1 VIALL
6 QNMPPVKWEEL
17 FVFTVSPYELFLR
30 GTIVYLLIFV
40 LMRVLRR
47 EPGTVG
53 IADLLM
59 VVLIADASQ
68 NAMSSEYRSVLDGCV
83 LILTIVFWN
92 YAFDWMTLHF
102 EWIEKFTYPP
112 PIPLVQGGSMI
123 PKNMR
128 RQFVTHAQLQSMLRE
143 HGIED
148 ISKVKAAYM
157 EGSGHTSVIPAD
169 EEDGGDSQNPSE
181 RRKVV

>member
-1 VIALL
+1 
-6 QNMPPVKWEEL
+6 MPAVQWDKL
-17 FVFTVSPYELFLR
+17 FVFTVSPFELFLR

-40 LMRVLRR
+40 VMRLLRR

-68 NAMSSEYRSVLDGCV
+68 NAMSSEYRSVLDGFV

-92 YAFDWMTLHF
+92 YALDWLSSKSRRVERFTHPDPIALVVNGVTL
-102 EWIEKFTYPP
+102 PA
-112 PIPLVQGGSMI
+112 
-123 PKNMR
+123 NMR
-128 RQFVTHAQLQSMLRE
+128 KQFITEAQLSSVLRE

-148 ISKVKAAYM
+148 VSKVRIAYL
-157 EGSGHTSVIPAD
+157 EGSGRLSVIPFEDDEGSQGKAD
-169 EEDGGDSQNPSE
+169 AGQE
-181 RRKVV
+181 RKIV